1 MKGTR
6 VWAGL
11 RSAGEAVSG
20 VIGDGLTPTRQ
31 ANRHRDADLEQGWT
45 QLFREG
51 VDTAD
56 QSMASNASDRIKE
69 IRGSRADEDTP
80 IERRVA
86 PYVAAVVVA
95 LVVVWSPAQAWIAW
109 SGDHPVLASLVALL
123 GVVGVVFA
131 WLFLRGL
138 KVRRIAAV
146 EAAAPPPAEGS
157 EAARIHRQV
166 QLLSAQAAL
175 HEAEAKAIQARAVSE
190 TRRELTAGTDTTN
203 DVEARI
209 MRAMNAALPGSVFE
223 RALENGE
230 SLRPEYKVGDNG
242 SLSIRFPLPLDTNA
256 GKFNVRQFAASMR
269 TEPNR
274 IQMLP
279 SPHDGEVSLRVLRD
293 DPSQIA
299 PEPFA
304 LLGRAADLSEGIP
317 LGSSALGELYRLSL
331 ANQHLL
337 IVGSTGSGKTSL
349 MRLFLAAVLSDPRTR
364 IFLVNHKPDG
374 DLFAPG
380 YIEAE
385 AGDDAQEAIAVLRR
399 IKAIMQ
405 ERYEWKSETHG
416 DPVKEFGHVV
426 LFADE
431 FQNTRLDPEE
441 DELFRDVLN
450 RGRSAGVRIVGAT
463 VEATKDSVSTSVIG
477 QFGARVGMEH
487 PELWTEQRLF
497 KSSTG
502 MLERLNAG
510 EIFIRTRDQKEP
522 VYVKTPEVT
531 IEDFQEHLAAAA
543 GWRSPVVPALPQEAY
558 VDIVAECLA
567 VIGSAN
573 GAHRGPLLEGLR
585 AAGLDLTEDDLVAE
599 LGERDV
605 SLVQVKIDGSNRLGV
620 RRSDLEA
627 AL

>member
-95 LVVVWSPAQAWIAW
+95 LVVVWSPAQVWIAW

-405 ERYEWKSETHG
+405 ERYEWKSETRG

-477 QFGARVGMEH
+477 QFGARIGMEH

-522 VYVKTPEVT
+522 VYVRTPEVT